1 MILNLTRL
9 KVSDNSGVK
18 YVKCFKIVKNYTG
31 SIGSIVHVSIKSN
44 KNKSKLEK
52 GDISKGIVIRNK
64 KFINR
69 FTGDYLSFDS
79 NDIVLL
85 NDKYEILGTRVFG
98 PLPSEL
104 RKKGH
109 LKLLSLASILV

>member
-1 MILNLTRL
+1 MILSLTRL

-18 YVKCFKIVKNYTG
+18 YVKCFKIVKNYVG
-31 SIGSIVHVSIKSN
+31 SIGSIIHVSIKSN
-44 KNKSKLEK
+44 KNKSKLQK
-52 GDISKGIVIRNK
+52 GNIAKGIVIRSK

-69 FTGDYLSFDS
+69 LTGDYLNFDS
-79 NDIVLL
+79 NDVVLL

-109 LKLLSLASILV
+109 LKLLSLGSSLV